1 MGAATG
7 EARELTHARSPDGWW
22 MSRWGP
28 TAPDGLTDN
37 WIPTAPK
44 DFWLIAPFDGPDK
57 ILFQKTWVMP
67 DVEKG
72 ERSEMTKAKMA
83 TDIPAAITMPDSVEA
98 RLGTPRFADPARLK
112 KSGNA
117 RSRWR
122 FVD

>member
-37 WIPTAPK
+37 WIPTAAK
-44 DFWLIAPFDGPDK
+44 DFWLIAPFYGPDK

-67 DVEKG
+67 DALRQARRDDV
-72 ERSEMTKAKMA
+72 AK
-83 TDIPAAITMPDSVEA
+83 
-98 RLGTPRFADPARLK
+98 
-112 KSGNA
+112 
-117 RSRWR
+117 
-122 FVD
+122 